1 MPVSRTSSE
10 PGASAPLGRDV
21 AWQARELRVIGAHRA
36 TGYFVEL
43 WQYRALIYQMA
54 RRDLRLRYAQTLLG
68 LGWPIVQPL
77 LSMLVLTFVF
87 ERVAKLTPSSGV
99 PYPVLVLS
107 GLLPWQLFATGLSSV
122 GLSLLLANGLLDRV
136 YFPRLVLPI
145 RALAVALHNAL
156 ITTVLLLAWMLAC
169 GVTPSPRILWL
180 LPALAASALLAL
192 GIGCFLAIWNAMY
205 RDFLHLLPFLL
216 QLAMYVSPVGFEAR
230 AIPASYAWVAALNPL
245 AAVIELCRY
254 ALLPNA
260 PPLDVSACLRSAA
273 MIALCLL
280 AGLVFFRRHE
290 GEVVERL

>member
-1 MPVSRTSSE
+1 V
-10 PGASAPLGRDV
+10 
-21 AWQARELRVIGAHRA
+21 RELRVIAAHRA
-36 TGYFVEL
+36 DGDFLEL

-87 ERVAKLTPSSGV
+87 ERVAHLTPRSGA

-122 GLSLLLANGLLDRV
+122 GLSVLLANDLIARV

-156 ITTVLLLAWMLAC
+156 ITAALLLVWMLAC
-169 GVTPSPRILWL
+169 GLMPSARIVWL
-180 LPALAASALLAL
+180 LPALVASALLAL
-192 GIGCFLAIWNAMY
+192 GVGCFLSIWNARY

-216 QLAMYVSPVGFEAR
+216 QLAMYVSPVGFETR

-245 AAVIELCRY
+245 AAVIDTCRY
-254 ALLPNA
+254 ALLPDA
-260 PPLDVSACLRSAA
+260 PPLDVHACVRSAG

-280 AGLVFFRRHE
+280 AGIAFFRRHQAE
-290 GEVVERL
+290 LVERL